1 MKILVADDHVVN
13 RRLLQVLLASE
24 GYEILEARNG
34 TEALDV
40 LKEITEPVVGLIDW
54 QMPQMEGP
62 EVCRQARLLTDT
74 PPMFL
79 LLLTIRDS
87 KEDIVTGLKAGAN
100 DYIIKP
106 YHKDELLARVKIGVQ
121 MVELQQ
127 SLQSRV
133 RELGDALAK
142 VKVLSGLLPICQFCK
157 KIRNDR
163 DYWQQVEEYI
173 GRHSDVQFSHSICPD
188 CYQTHVQ
195 PQLEEMKH
203 RCS

>member
-24 GYEILEARNG
+24 GYEIIEARNG
-34 TEALDV
+34 VEALDL
-40 LKEITEPVVGLIDW
+40 LKEATEPVVGLIDW
-54 QMPQMEGP
+54 QMPLLEGP
-62 EVCRQARLLTDT
+62 EVCRQARLLTDL

-127 SLQSRV
+127 SLQARV
-133 RELGDALAK
+133 RELGDALAR
-142 VKVLSGLLPICQFCK
+142 VNTLSGLLPICQFCK

-163 DYWQQVEEYI
+163 DYWQQVEEYLA
-173 GRHSDVQFSHSICPD
+173 RYSDIKFSHSICPD
-188 CYQTHVQ
+188 CFQVHVQ
-195 PQLEEMKH
+195 PQLEEMK
-203 RCS
+203 RG